1 MTVAVVIPCRNE
13 AAHVGPLLEALAAQ
27 TAAPGEVVIVDDRS
41 TDATLER
48 IQQWQSRHATPLVRV
63 VSGRGLGPGPA
74 MNDGIRATHAD
85 IIVRFDAHALPAP
98 DYLERCLDTLGFEGL
113 AGGRSFSSGKTGV
126 VGGVWKVAPG
136 AETAVARA
144 IAAVVSHPF
153 GSGGALYRHAAAG
166 GSDRTS
172 VETVPFGTFRRSL
185 WEQLGGFDEALVAN
199 EDFDFNYRA
208 RKSGVD
214 VVLDR
219 RITATY
225 FARPT
230 LGALRRQYFRYGFWK
245 QQMLRKDPRAV
256 HWRQIPPTLVLPWVV
271 MTLAWV
277 ITMPSL
283 MSGIAVALYP
293 VIVIAAGLHIALTR
307 KVSPFAAAAALAT
320 VHLAWSAGFAKG
332 CVVRCA

>member
-13 AAHVGPLLEALAAQ
+13 AAHIGPLLDALAGQ
-27 TAAPGEVVIVDDRS
+27 TVSAFEVVIVDDRS

-48 IQQWQSRHATPLVRV
+48 IQQWQATHATPPVRV

-98 DYLERCLDTLGFEGL
+98 DYLERCLDTLGCEGL
-113 AGGRSFSSGKTGV
+113 PGGRSFSSGKPGV
-126 VGGVWKVAPG
+126 VGGVWVVRPG

-144 IAAVVSHPF
+144 IAEVVSHPL
-153 GSGGALYRHAAAG
+153 GSGGALYRHADASGPERLA
-166 GSDRTS
+166 

-185 WEQLGGFDEALVAN
+185 WDALGGFDEDLAAN
-199 EDFDFNYRA
+199 QDFDFNYRA

-230 LGALRRQYFRYGFWK
+230 LAALRRQYFRYGFWK

-277 ITMPSL
+277 LVDPGWL
-283 MSGIAVALYP
+283 SGLSAAAYPAV
-293 VIVIAAGLHIALTR
+293 VAAGAVH
-307 KVSPFAAAAALAT
+307 VSRRGANVLAAFAALAT
-320 VHLAWSAGFAKG
+320 VHLSWSAGFWKG
-332 CVVRCA
+332 TLA